1 MKTKTFLVA
10 CIAWALAITTPRA
23 HDTGIPHDDTSPP
36 VQPWPFKPESKGPV
50 KAPELL
56 KEKVPASGQGFWK
69 FAAVTNAVPV
79 PAAAQPHLVR
89 AHGTVVFDAKNDT
102 VYFATKRT
110 GWIAFSNQL
119 RDSWIVSGD
128 AAFTSN
134 NVHGADIFPRRGKPA
149 LIAAADDE
157 GHKVYLT
164 DTTFLHPRI
173 LTRPVEGSFAR
184 TNVPY
189 RPTDVAFVNSK
200 QLFIT
205 DGYGSGQFM
214 SAATEPFAYEPGIF
228 GGHEF
233 SKTPH
238 GITFDSKDKN
248 LLVSARP
255 EGQLKR
261 WSIQEKKVLEIGA
274 LPAGT
279 LLCDVDLWGD
289 YALAACL
296 DGPNKTPGPL
306 MIVNL
311 KTQTLVSIIK
321 PKEDLGY
328 AFADHIH
335 DACWYVHKHGGRTD
349 VYLIF
354 TAWNPGGIGA
364 LKLVNVEE

>member
-1 MKTKTFLVA
+1 MKTILTSL
-10 CIAWALAITTPRA
+10 LAIGIAASTGLA
-23 HDTGIPHDDTSPP
+23 HDVSESHSHDATP
-36 VQPWPFKPESKGPV
+36 VVKPWPFKPESRGPV
-50 KAPELL
+50 KAPATL
-56 KEKVPASGQGFWK
+56 KEKVPVSGQGFWK
-69 FAAVTNAVPV
+69 FIAVTNAVPV
-79 PAAAQPHLVR
+79 PPGALANLVR
-89 AHGTVVFDAKNDT
+89 AHGTVVFDADHDT
-102 VYFATKRT
+102 VYWGMKAV
-110 GWIAFSNQL
+110 GWVGFSNQL
-119 RDSWIVSGD
+119 RDSWIVQGD
-128 AAFTSN
+128 DAFARN
-134 NVHGADIFPRRGKPA
+134 NLHGADILPRKGRSP
-149 LIAAADDE
+149 LIAAADNE
-157 GHKVYLT
+157 GYKVYLT
-164 DTTFLHPRI
+164 DTTFLNPKI

-200 QLFIT
+200 RLFIT

-214 SAATEPFAYEPGIF
+214 SATTEPFAYEPGLF

-261 WSIQEKKVLEIGA
+261 WSIKEKKVLEIGA

-279 LLCDVDLWGD
+279 LLCDVDMWGD

-321 PKEDLGY
+321 PKEELGY
-328 AFADHIH
+328 DFASHMH
-335 DACWYVHKHGGRTD
+335 DACWYFHKQGRKTD

-364 LKLVNVEE
+364 LKLVNVKE